1 MIFISCHPHIRPAH
15 QSVNKTF
22 GKSNLWLSIVIVISM
37 KNPWP
42 SHANR
47 LDYCKLL
54 RNNYMQSHA
63 QVHAV
68 TVLRHMQ
75 SQVHAVTVLRHMH
88 SQVHAVTVLRHMHSQ
103 VQWRSCIE
111 AGPHMHSEFSPAH
124 ACMNSCTNLQDDSN
138 ILDIKIKVTLYN

>member
-1 MIFISCHPHIRPAH
+1 
-15 QSVNKTF
+15 
-22 GKSNLWLSIVIVISM
+22 M

-54 RNNYMQSHA
+54 RNNYMQSQG

-75 SQVHAVTVLRHMH
+75 
-88 SQVHAVTVLRHMHSQ
+88 SQ

-124 ACMNSCTNLQDDSN
+124 TCMNSCTNLQNDSN